1 MKNKTTT
8 IINKKSNENSASLI
22 RRFQRKVQE
31 SGILMKARSKKSAIR
46 PLSKLKTKLAKLK
59 KISNTKKYLLATR
72 MGIAIK
78 KK

>member
-1 MKNKTTT
+1 MTNTTT
-8 IINKKSNENSASLI
+8 TKISKKPNENAASII
-22 RRFQRKVQE
+22 RRFQKRVQE
-31 SGILMKARSKKSAIR
+31 SGVLMKARSKRAAER

-59 KISNTKKYLLATR
+59 KIENTEKYMLARR

>member
-1 MKNKTTT
+1 MKNTTT
-8 IINKKSNENSASLI
+8 SKINKKPSENAASII
-22 RRFQRKVQE
+22 RRFQKKVQE
-31 SGILMKARSKKSAIR
+31 SGVLNKARSKRNYER

-59 KISNTKKYLLATR
+59 KIENTKKFMLARR